1 MGNKLILIGEMMR
14 IWSVF
19 DKNGTRGKGQGK
31 KGVRE
36 GGGNLEVFRRKC
48 AF

>member
-1 MGNKLILIGEMMR
+1 MILMGEMMR

-19 DKNGTRGKGQGK
+19 DKNGKRGRGQGK
-31 KGVRE
+31 SGVRK
-36 GGGNLEVFRRKC
+36 GGGNLEVFRRKS